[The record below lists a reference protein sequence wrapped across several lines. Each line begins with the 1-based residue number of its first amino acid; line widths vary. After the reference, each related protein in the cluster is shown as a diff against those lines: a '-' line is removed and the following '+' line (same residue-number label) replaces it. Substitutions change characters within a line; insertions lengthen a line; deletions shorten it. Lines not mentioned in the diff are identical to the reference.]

1 MVSAIVLIIFSPFLL
16 FIQIC
21 IFTSLGI
28 PTIFIQK
35 RPGLNNYL
43 FNFYKFRTMTN
54 DLDYQGKLLPDK
66 DRVTSLGSLLRRT
79 SMDELPNFWNV
90 LRGDMSLVGPRPL
103 LVGYLPL
110 YSDYQSRRHEVKP
123 GITGWS
129 QINGRNNIPWE
140 KKFDLDI
147 WYVDNKTFFLDV
159 RILFITVF
167 RVFNKVG
174 INQTE
179 SITMEKFRGSN

>member
-1 MVSAIVLIIFSPFLL
+1 MVSVIVLIIFSPFLL

-54 DLDYQGKLLPDK
+54 DLDNQGKLLPDK
-66 DRVTSLGSLLRRT
+66 DRVTSLGSFLRRT

-103 LVGYLPL
+103 LVEYLPFNDTAAPRIMVSPSTFAL
-110 YSDYQSRRHEVKP
+110 
-123 GITGWS
+123 TGKA
-129 QINGRNNIPWE
+129 NTR
-140 KKFDLDI
+140 KKIHND
-147 WYVDNKTFFLDV
+147 
-159 RILFITVF
+159 
-167 RVFNKVG
+167 
-174 INQTE
+174 
-179 SITMEKFRGSN
+179 TMEKAFFTKFIFPPENNII

>member
-1 MVSAIVLIIFSPFLL
+1 
-16 FIQIC
+16 
-21 IFTSLGI
+21 
-28 PTIFIQK
+28 
-35 RPGLNNYL
+35 
-43 FNFYKFRTMTN
+43 MTN
-54 DLDYQGKLLPDK
+54 DLDNQGKLLPDK
-66 DRVTSLGSLLRRT
+66 DRVTSLGSFLRRT

-103 LVGYLPL
+103 LVEYLPL
-110 YSDYQSRRHEVKP
+110 YSNYQSRRHEVKP

-129 QINGRNNIPWE
+129 QINGRNNIPWG

-147 WYVDNKTFFLDV
+147 WYVDNKSFFLDV

-167 RVFNKVG
+167 RVFNKIG